1 MNPTL
6 CLGTAQFGLPYGIT
20 NTTGTVPEKEVS
32 EILKQAQLAGISLL
46 DTAQA
51 YGDAESVLGRNL
63 PAGHSFQLISKLSPQ
78 PQRNFTREDLL
89 KWQHSLQNS
98 LIHLGVTSIDAIL
111 LHSTDDLRKPGSEYL
126 VNWLHELRES
136 GVVQRLGVSIYEAD
150 DLKGIPNDLLD
161 IVQLPLSIYD
171 QRLLND
177 GTIDHLKSQGCA
189 VHARSIYL
197 QGLLLTE
204 SKNWPA
210 WISPEIRNHHMS
222 LEKFAYDRDIDLLS
236 CVLGFAL
243 DQEAIEAIV
252 VGLCS
257 CLELQQLIKSCKAG
271 SPFTNKEW
279 TSWSLSCDNFLD
291 PRCWPK

>member
-1 MNPTL
+1 MTPVL

-20 NTTGTVPEKEVS
+20 NTTGIVS
-32 EILKQAQLAGISLL
+32 ETQVSKILMQAQFAGIPFL

-63 PAGHSFQLISKLSPQ
+63 PVGHSFQLISKLAPQ
-78 PQRNFTREDLL
+78 PQCEFTGEDLL
-89 KWQHSLQNS
+89 TWQQSLHNS
-98 LIHLGVTSIDAIL
+98 LYHLGVSSIEAIL
-111 LHSTDDLRKPGSEYL
+111 LHSSDDLRKPGSEYL
-126 VNWLHELRES
+126 VNWLRDLRES
-136 GVVQRLGVSIYEAD
+136 GVVQRLGISIYEAD
-150 DLKGIPNDLLD
+150 DLKDIPSDLLD

-189 VHARSIYL
+189 VHVRSIYL

-204 SKNWPA
+204 SQNWPA
-210 WISPEIRNHHMS
+210 WISSKIRNHHVS
-222 LEKFAYDRDIDLLS
+222 LEKFAFDRDIDLLS
-236 CVLGFAL
+236 CALGFVL
-243 DQEAIEAIV
+243 DQAAIEATV

-257 CLELQQLIKSCKAG
+257 CLELQQLINSWNAG
-271 SPFTNKEW
+271 SPFINKEW
-279 TSWSLSCDNFLD
+279 SSWSLSCDHFLD